1 MCYTWWKK
9 WVKDVMPTL
18 LPYSKWRKEQRNL
31 AVGDLVLMWYTGN
44 MKDYYRMARVVEVFP
59 DQRGLVR
66 TVRVKYRRKNTKED
80 RNVCSSRN
88 LVVEKVAVQRLQLL
102 ETASKPSDTIT
113 VVRSSD
119 LDKEGKIADNTDELQ
134 ADLIES
140 EEDQRQGYEVEPVVV
155 KVQVDDKNIEQIVDL
170 KNMKGGA
177 GGLDDQVR
185 PLDNSYS
192 DDDGEPPWEIDPTK

>member
-1 MCYTWWKK
+1 M
-9 WVKDVMPTL
+9 
-18 LPYSKWRKEQRNL
+18 
-31 AVGDLVLMWYTGN
+31 
-44 MKDYYRMARVVEVFP
+44 
-59 DQRGLVR
+59 
-66 TVRVKYRRKNTKED
+66 
-80 RNVCSSRN
+80 CSSKN
-88 LVVEKVAVQRLQLL
+88 LVEEKVAVQRLQLL

-170 KNMKGGA
+170 KNMKS
-177 GGLDDQVR
+177 
-185 PLDNSYS
+185 N
-192 DDDGEPPWEIDPTK
+192 

>member
-1 MCYTWWKK
+1 MVTCH
-9 WVKDVMPTL
+9 
-18 LPYSKWRKEQRNL
+18 LP
-31 AVGDLVLMWYTGN
+31 ATGYIVN
-44 MKDYYRMARVVEVFP
+44 MFVFF
-59 DQRGLVR
+59 Q
-66 TVRVKYRRKNTKED
+66 N
-80 RNVCSSRN
+80 
-88 LVVEKVAVQRLQLL
+88 A
-102 ETASKPSDTIT
+102 
-113 VVRSSD
+113 

-177 GGLDDQVR
+177 GGLDDQVQ